1 MLNVYGH
8 IVTRHDFVANFNR
21 GSMDKM
27 SAAILMTDNWQ
38 PTVLQLMPFSSN
50 NASQTPTLHADNARG
65 YGQARGFPTL
75 AVTRP
80 QGRRDGAKP
89 RRVSSER
96 RPREYSS
103 TGITFPPQR
112 ARSEYNSRVTNSLET
127 TESDHTVTTVNNQ
140 IVIRTPDLS
149 ESLGSC
155 ESLSTID
162 VPKNVKVL
170 PKPSPCKALDGR
182 YFMPQNGFWRSVTLT
197 PGEMEIQKHRDG
209 FMKDN
214 KKNKKY
220 KLNVNQLPRSTTPIN
235 DNDPDK
241 LNMKQ
246 VIRFLQTKEAESSP
260 VQSPKKLERR
270 VQSGY
275 PSTSPSK
282 IALRDSGDAMKD
294 VNFPPMLPF
303 RREVTSI
310 SFTTINPTT
319 PVIKKRS
326 QRPKRD
332 ADDVTR
338 SSESANRSSFKTTRE
353 FRLHRFLTMAPNA
366 DEFTHVTRNKQSHP
380 ISSAHKRLLITGCS
394 RDDDE
399 TDSMRNCCSPV
410 PAYSHSRRGERFAK
424 FQYRLPNKRLGS
436 SQPQVKT
443 THSSKAESKDVDS
456 EGVIRLPSMT
466 DFNNDSENDESKDD
480 DPWRKNVR
488 NFRTASLCVE
498 DSSADLNERESDSQS
513 SARDIS
519 WDSDTSSKPNSRKVT
534 ISLPRESP
542 SDRPDIVLPTRRTHD
557 PVRLSLRQEQTLTR
571 EKTYMSDMA
580 RKGELGGRGMM
591 EPKLPF
597 VAVNAKAEDG
607 LSSRNS

>member
-1 MLNVYGH
+1 
-8 IVTRHDFVANFNR
+8 
-21 GSMDKM
+21 MDKM

-50 NASQTPTLHADNARG
+50 NASQSPILNAENTRG

-80 QGRRDGAKP
+80 HGRRDGAKP

-96 RPREYSS
+96 RPREHSS
-103 TGITFPPQR
+103 TGITAPPQR
-112 ARSEYNSRVTNSLET
+112 ARSEYNSRVANPSET
-127 TESDHTVTTVNNQ
+127 TENDHSVTNQ
-140 IVIRTPDLS
+140 IIIRTPELS
-149 ESLGSC
+149 ESSC
-155 ESLSTID
+155 DSLSTID
-162 VPKNVKVL
+162 VQKTVKVL

-182 YFMPQNGFWRSVTLT
+182 YFNAQNGFWRSVTLT
-197 PGEMEIQKHRDG
+197 PGETELQKHRDG
-209 FMKDN
+209 FIKDN

-246 VIRFLQTKEAESSP
+246 VIRFLQTKEAEASP
-260 VQSPKKLERR
+260 VQSPKKFERR

-332 ADDVTR
+332 TDDVTR
-338 SSESANRSSFKTTRE
+338 SAESAKRSSFKTTRE

-366 DEFTHVTRNKQSHP
+366 DEFTNVTRNKQSHP
-380 ISSAHKRLLITGCS
+380 ISSAHKRLLITGFS

-410 PAYSHSRRGERFAK
+410 PSYSHSRQGERFAK
-424 FQYRLPNKRLGS
+424 FQYRLPNKRSGS

-443 THSSKAESKDVDS
+443 TNSSKANSKDVDS
-456 EGVIRLPSMT
+456 EGVIRLPSMS
-466 DFNNDSENDESKDD
+466 DFNNDSENDESKDG

-488 NFRTASLCVE
+488 DFRTASLCVE
-498 DSSADLNERESDSQS
+498 DSSPDLNERESDSQS

-542 SDRPDIVLPTRRTHD
+542 SDRPEVVLPVRRTHD

-580 RKGELGGRGMM
+580 RKVELGWRGIVD
-591 EPKLPF
+591 PKLPF
-597 VAVNAKAEDG
+597 VPVNTKTEDG

>member
-1 MLNVYGH
+1 
-8 IVTRHDFVANFNR
+8 
-21 GSMDKM
+21 MDKM

-50 NASQTPTLHADNARG
+50 NASQSATLHVDSARV

-75 AVTRP
+75 AVTRTH
-80 QGRRDGAKP
+80 GRRYDAKP

-96 RPREYSS
+96 KPREHPS
-103 TGITFPPQR
+103 TAITAPPQR
-112 ARSEYNSRVTNSLET
+112 ARSEYNSRVKDTLVT
-127 TESDHTVTTVNNQ
+127 TESVNTVNNR
-140 IVIRTPDLS
+140 IVIRTPEPS
-149 ESLGSC
+149 ESPGSSD
-155 ESLSTID
+155 SLSTID
-162 VPKNVKVL
+162 VPKTVKVL

-182 YFMPQNGFWRSVTLT
+182 YFMSQNGFWRSVTLT

-209 FMKDN
+209 FGKDN

-241 LNMKQ
+241 LNIKQ
-246 VIRFLQTKEAESSP
+246 VIRFLQTKEAEPP
-260 VQSPKKLERR
+260 VQSPKKIERR

-275 PSTSPSK
+275 PTTSPSK
-282 IALRDSGDAMKD
+282 IALRDSGDTMKD

-303 RREVTSI
+303 RREVTSVP
-310 SFTTINPTT
+310 FTSINPTT
-319 PVIKKRS
+319 PVIKKRV

-332 ADDVTR
+332 VDDVTR

-366 DEFTHVTRNKQSHP
+366 DEFTHVTHSKQTHP

-394 RDDDE
+394 RDEDE
-399 TDSMRNCCSPV
+399 TDSMRNSCSPA
-410 PAYSHSRRGERFAK
+410 PAYSHSRQGERFAK
-424 FQYRLPNKRLGS
+424 FQYRLPNKRAGS
-436 SQPQVKT
+436 TQSELKT
-443 THSSKAESKDVDS
+443 TKSSKAKSKDVVS
-456 EGVIRLPSMT
+456 EGVIRLPSMS
-466 DFNNDSENDESKDD
+466 DFTNDSENDESKED
-480 DPWRKNVR
+480 DPWRKNAR
-488 NFRTASLCVE
+488 DLRTASLCVE
-498 DSSADLNERESDSQS
+498 DSSVELNERESDSQYS
-513 SARDIS
+513 VRDIS

-534 ISLPRESP
+534 VSLPRESP
-542 SDRPDIVLPTRRTHD
+542 ADSYEVVLPPRRSHD

-580 RKGELGGRGMM
+580 RKGEYGGRGMM
-591 EPKLPF
+591 DTKLPF

-607 LSSRNS
+607 LISRNS